1 MYDLKDNIKQQDES
15 VSVAINDWQKRI
27 TENIEERKLEPWLI
41 AWHTLQAWD
50 NTASQDFERC
60 KCILLCFGGYF

>member
-15 VSVAINDWQKRI
+15 VSVAINDWQERM

-50 NTASQDFERC
+50 NTAS
-60 KCILLCFGGYF
+60 